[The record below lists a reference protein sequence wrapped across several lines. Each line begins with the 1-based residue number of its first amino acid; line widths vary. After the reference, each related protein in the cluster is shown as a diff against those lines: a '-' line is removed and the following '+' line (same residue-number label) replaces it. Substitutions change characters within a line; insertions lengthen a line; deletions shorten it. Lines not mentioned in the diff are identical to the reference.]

1 MASLSDSFGSTH
13 KPTLAW
19 ATSISGI
26 IIGLVVVLLIVWI
39 LRRTSKDG

>member
-1 MASLSDSFGSTH
+1 MANVAQSFGATH

-26 IIGLVVVLLIVWI
+26 LIILAVIILVVWV
-39 LRRTSKDG
+39 LRRTKAA